1 MAGGIVTGIGFCHWR
16 GPDGGVPVLYIDGE
30 MARDLVQER
39 LTDLKRRIHGA
50 DLSKLIVISRED
62 FPEMEPLNTDAGREF
77 VLGLIEQYGIGAVF
91 LDNRMSLTSGDMKD
105 EQSWTETMPLVRE
118 LTRRHVALILVDHT
132 GHENTKVYGTKTK
145 EWQFDSVVLL
155 QDAKRPGADLAFKL
169 EFTKARRRRPA
180 NRQEFESVIFS
191 IVEDTW
197 TAEPAERPNS
207 AGIKLGNVSPTR
219 RPFYD
224 ALVAAIGKSA
234 VGSGETTIGAWGAS
248 VRTSWID
255 RTTATERRQ
264 GRLATARCSLPR
276 FPQSKE
282 RPPESRM
289 DSR

>member
-1 MAGGIVTGIGFCHWR
+1 M
-16 GPDGGVPVLYIDGE
+16 
-30 MARDLVQER
+30 
-39 LTDLKRRIHGA
+39 
-50 DLSKLIVISRED
+50 
-62 FPEMEPLNTDAGREF
+62 
-77 VLGLIEQYGIGAVF
+77 F

-105 EQSWTETMPLVRE
+105 EQSWTETMPLVRR
-118 LTRRHVALILVDHT
+118 LTAGTCIDPGGPYRPRKHQGIRHEDQGVAVRLCRIAARRQV
-132 GHENTKVYGTKTK
+132 
-145 EWQFDSVVLL
+145 S
-155 QDAKRPGADLAFKL
+155 RRRLAFKL

-207 AGIKLGNVSPTR
+207 AGFKSGNVSPTR

-234 VGSGETTIGAWGAS
+234 VGSGETTNEAWELEA
-248 VRTSWID
+248 RTSWID

-264 GRLATARCSLPR
+264 GKLATARCSLPR